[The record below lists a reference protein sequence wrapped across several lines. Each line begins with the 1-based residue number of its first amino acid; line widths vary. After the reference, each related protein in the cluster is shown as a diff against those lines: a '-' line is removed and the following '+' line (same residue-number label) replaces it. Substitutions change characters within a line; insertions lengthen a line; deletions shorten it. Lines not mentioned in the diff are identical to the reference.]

1 MLQLIALVPLLP
13 LIGFLINGIGNK
25 SLSKSLVGIIGSG
38 TMLLSFII
46 SLGIFFELKNSEVSA
61 HTFTFFD

>member
-13 LIGFLINGIGNK
+13 LIGFLINGIGYKRIPK
-25 SLSKSLVGIIGSG
+25 SMVGIIGST

-46 SLGIFFELKNSEVSA
+46 SLGIFFELRNSEVQS
-61 HTFTFFD
+61 HTFNF